1 MANTK
6 KENEVISSKTRST
19 RKTKENTEVK
29 PKKRS
34 NAKTSGAK
42 KTVKSSKAKTNNSKQ
57 QKTTKRL
64 IEKKNKNNK
73 GLVKMYKKITKTI
86 KENKFISIAILT
98 AVVVSLSLL
107 FVIMPIVSK
116 NKVVIT
122 IDGSDYTS
130 SDFMIYLYSVKYNH
144 FGEDNTDLPEA
155 TLNTQVDSTSDMTI
169 REYLKEKTVEE
180 IKIAASVN
188 RIAKENNITLTDEAL
203 KELEEEKEEYINNLG
218 GESAFKKFLKKNNTT
233 EESYDKM
240 AKTDKLY
247 KLIYDALYSE
257 GKVNDLTDEE
267 KEEARSEYYANYKK
281 IKQIV
286 LATVDST
293 TKESLS
299 ETTINQKEALAKAI
313 LEEAQSGVNFDDLIK
328 KYSED
333 AVAKEPPYDMYY
345 QNGDLL
351 EEIEGMVNNLNTGDI
366 GEVKTKYAIHII
378 QRQELDDAKLS
389 VVYEKKREEKLLK
402 NVSESLE
409 KISIIYQNAFEK
421 LEIK

>member
-1 MANTK
+1 
-6 KENEVISSKTRST
+6 
-19 RKTKENTEVK
+19 
-29 PKKRS
+29 
-34 NAKTSGAK
+34 
-42 KTVKSSKAKTNNSKQ
+42 
-57 QKTTKRL
+57 
-64 IEKKNKNNK
+64 
-73 GLVKMYKKITKTI
+73 
-86 KENKFISIAILT
+86 
-98 AVVVSLSLL
+98 
-107 FVIMPIVSK
+107 
-116 NKVVIT
+116 
-122 IDGSDYTS
+122 
-130 SDFMIYLYSVKYNH
+130 
-144 FGEDNTDLPEA
+144 
-155 TLNTQVDSTSDMTI
+155 
-169 REYLKEKTVEE
+169 
-180 IKIAASVN
+180 
-188 RIAKENNITLTDEAL
+188 
-203 KELEEEKEEYINNLG
+203 
-218 GESAFKKFLKKNNTT
+218 
-233 EESYDKM
+233 M

-421 LEIK
+421 LKIK

>member
-19 RKTKENTEVK
+19 RKTKKNTEVK

-130 SDFMIYLYSVKYNH
+130 SDFMIYLYSVKYNY

-155 TLNTQVDSTSDMTI
+155 TLNTQVNSTSDMTI

-421 LEIK
+421 LKIK